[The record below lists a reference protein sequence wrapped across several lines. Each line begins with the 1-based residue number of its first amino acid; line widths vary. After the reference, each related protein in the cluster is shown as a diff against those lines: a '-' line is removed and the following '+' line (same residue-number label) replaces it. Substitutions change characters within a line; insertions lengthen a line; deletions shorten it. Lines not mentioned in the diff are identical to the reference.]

1 MTSSHTPTTAPSAA
15 VAADAALDTQRG
27 ETYLQSIDV
36 RAFAELQEAERAY
49 LSLYASSPESLNM
62 LNQRAERIRQL
73 LSDAPDELAYF
84 ERNLET
90 IHDWLDD
97 HGFDGAG
104 LCVFACELLDYVQGI
119 ALPVAPEDTLRVGAA
134 PYIRPLVE
142 LQDEYENFLIVAAD
156 NEATRIIQV
165 TSALA
170 ETADRVRGDI
180 KNHVRKGGWSQQRYE
195 RRRDK
200 ELLHYA
206 KEINE
211 VLGDLVRTG
220 KFERIVLLGSEETL
234 AKLQDAFTPDVA
246 ERVVGA
252 STADL
257 HAEET
262 TLIKSAYELFFAE
275 EREEEERLWERI
287 QAEYLSDGLAAVEP
301 EEVLE
306 ALVMGRAAELL
317 VTRDVE
323 LTGTRCAACE
333 RVTAAAV
340 ERCPHCDDEQV
351 FPVDLVE
358 ELVRQ
363 AELTSAPVEF
373 SDPIPGLTGVG
384 DVAVL
389 LRY

>member
-1 MTSSHTPTTAPSAA
+1 
-15 VAADAALDTQRG
+15 
-27 ETYLQSIDV
+27 
-36 RAFAELQEAERAY
+36 
-49 LSLYASSPESLNM
+49 
-62 LNQRAERIRQL
+62 
-73 LSDAPDELAYF
+73 
-84 ERNLET
+84 
-90 IHDWLDD
+90 
-97 HGFDGAG
+97 
-104 LCVFACELLDYVQGI
+104 
-119 ALPVAPEDTLRVGAA
+119 
-134 PYIRPLVE
+134 
-142 LQDEYENFLIVAAD
+142 
-156 NEATRIIQV
+156 
-165 TSALA
+165 
-170 ETADRVRGDI
+170 
-180 KNHVRKGGWSQQRYE
+180 VRKGGWSQQRYE

-206 KEINE
+206 KEIND
-211 VLGDLVRTG
+211 VLRDLVHTR
-220 KFERIVLLGSEETL
+220 KFDRIVLLGSQETL
-234 AKLQDAFTPDVA
+234 AKLQEELATDVA

-257 HAEET
+257 HAEEE

-275 EREEEERLWERI
+275 EREAEARLWERI
-287 QAEYLSDGLAAVEP
+287 QGAYLSDGLAAVGP
-301 EEVLE
+301 KEVLD

-317 VTRDVE
+317 VTRDAE

-333 RVTAAAV
+333 RVTAAEV

-373 SDPIPGLTGVG
+373 SDPIPGLTGIG

>member
-1 MTSSHTPTTAPSAA
+1 MTSSNNPAA
-15 VAADAALDTQRG
+15 VATDATLDAQG
-27 ETYLQSIDV
+27 EQTYLQNIDV

-73 LSDAPDELAYF
+73 LSDAPDALAYF
-84 ERNLET
+84 ERNLAT
-90 IHDWLDD
+90 IHEWLDE

-104 LCVFACELLDYVQGI
+104 LCVFACEMLDYVQGI
-119 ALPVAPEDTLRVGAA
+119 ALAVAPDDTLRIGAA

-142 LQDEYENFLIVAAD
+142 LQDEYENFLVVAAD

-165 TSALA
+165 TSAQA

-206 KEINE
+206 KEING
-211 VLGDLVRTG
+211 VLGDLLRTG
-220 KFERIVLLGSEETL
+220 KFSRIVLLGSEETL
-234 AKLQDAFTPDVA
+234 AKLQAEFTPDVA
-246 ERVVGA
+246 ERVVGE

-257 HAEET
+257 HEEEET
-262 TLIKSAYELFFAE
+262 LLKSAYELFFAE

-287 QAEYLSDGLAAVEP
+287 QSEYLSDGLAAVGP
-301 EEVLE
+301 ADVLE
-306 ALVMGRAAELL
+306 ALFMGRAAELL
-317 VTRDVE
+317 VTRDVA

-333 RVTAAAV
+333 RVTAAEV
-340 ERCPHCDDEQV
+340 ERCPHCEKDEV

-363 AELTSAPVEF
+363 AKLTSAPVEF
-373 SDPIPGLTGVG
+373 SDPMPGLTGVG